1 MAFPVSSVWMSS
13 LFQPLLTSA
22 SPMSRAVAVAIIAGG
37 LAFLHFVELS
47 SDARIVREVQ
57 NAGHA
62 ILFGVI
68 ALLALAALRGGGIR
82 TYAAALLVTLALGGL
97 SEWLQSTIPTR
108 DASLGDWLRDAG
120 GAVAFLCVAAIWRR
134 DVRSRRAV
142 GVLSVIGAACLLAVA
157 APVVLVWQDYRGRDA
172 AFPQL
177 CCVGGTWEKTFF
189 RSNVTEFLQV
199 PAPKNPAGEGFLK
212 VNIPAGKW
220 PGFRIREVYPDWSGY
235 ELLAFDIYAEVPAP
249 TVLVLR
255 VDDRTHDGS
264 DYHDRFN
271 LDLTI
276 ESGLNRIRVPIRE
289 ILNAP
294 AGRQMDASQMDKI
307 FLFAKRPQ
315 QPFTLWFNGFSLVRD
330 MKETAD

>member
-1 MAFPVSSVWMSS
+1 MSALFRPIRVPASTSRKAAAITVIAAS
-13 LFQPLLTSA
+13 LVL
-22 SPMSRAVAVAIIAGG
+22 
-37 LAFLHFVELS
+37 LHFVELS

-62 ILFGVI
+62 LLFGMI
-68 ALLALAALRGGGIR
+68 ALLALAIFRCAGARAYAGALV
-82 TYAAALLVTLALGGL
+82 VTLALGGL
-97 SEWLQSTIPTR
+97 SEFLQSSNPTR

-120 GAVAFLCVAAIWRR
+120 GAVAFLCIAAVWQR
-134 DVRSRRAV
+134 DIRSRRAL
-142 GVLSVIGAACLLAVA
+142 GVSLSVAAACLLAVA

-177 CCVGGTWEKTFF
+177 CCVGGAWEKTFF
-189 RSNVTEFLQV
+189 RSNATEFV
-199 PAPKNPAGEGFLK
+199 PIPGAENPAGDGFLK

-235 ELLAFDIYAEVPAP
+235 EWLAFDIYAEAPAP

-255 VDDRTHDGS
+255 VDDRAHDGS

-289 ILNAP
+289 ILHAP
-294 AGRQMDASQMDKI
+294 AGRQMDVRQMDKI
-307 FLFAKRPQ
+307 FLFADHPQ
-315 QPFTLWFNGFSLVRD
+315 HPFTLWFNGFSVIQRTNGPVD
-330 MKETAD
+330 

>member
-1 MAFPVSSVWMSS
+1 M
-13 LFQPLLTSA
+13 SA
-22 SPMSRAVAVAIIAGG
+22 SPTRTFAAVTAIVAG

-62 ILFGVI
+62 VLFGVI
-68 ALLALAALRGGGIR
+68 ALLALAIFRGSGAKGYAVALV
-82 TYAAALLVTLALGGL
+82 VTLALGGM
-97 SEWLQSTIPTR
+97 SEYLQSSNPIR

-120 GAVAFLCVAAIWRR
+120 GAIAFLLIAAIWHR

-142 GVLSVIGAACLLAVA
+142 GVSLAMAAACMLAVA

-172 AFPQL
+172 ALPRL
-177 CCVGGTWEKTFF
+177 CCVGGEWEKTFF
-189 RSNVTEFLQV
+189 RSNATQLRPMPLDE
-199 PAPKNPAGEGFLK
+199 NPAGEGFLQ

-235 ELLAFDIYAEVPAP
+235 EVLAFDVYAEVPAP

-255 VDDRTHDGS
+255 VDDRDHDGS

-271 LDLTI
+271 RDLTI
-276 ESGLNRIRVPIRE
+276 EAGLNRFRVPIGE
-289 ILNAP
+289 ILDAP
-294 AGRQMDASQMDKI
+294 AGRRMDVRQMDKV
-307 FLFAKRPQ
+307 FLFADHPQ
-315 QPFTLWFNGFSLVRD
+315 RPFTLWFNGFSLIE
-330 MKETAD
+330 KAPHAKN